1 MRGTT
6 SRKCTDEIRTCEGL
20 QAESVQMRLE
30 YEGLQAESVQMR
42 LEHVRDYKQRSARDY
57 KQKCTDEIRT
67 CEGLQAESVQMRL
80 EDVRDYKQKVY
91 R

>member
-30 YEGLQAESVQMR
+30 
-42 LEHVRDYKQRSARDY
+42 H
-57 KQKCTDEIRT
+57 
-67 CEGLQAESVQMRL
+67 
-80 EDVRDYKQKVY
+80 VRDYKQKV
-91 R
+91 RVQMR

>member
-30 YEGLQAESVQMR
+30 HEGLQEV
-42 LEHVRDYKQRSARDY
+42 YY
-57 KQKCTDEIRT
+57 KQK
-67 CEGLQAESVQMRL
+67 L
-80 EDVRDYKQKVY
+80 Y

>member
-1 MRGTT
+1 MRSVLQDEIRICEGHAQRIRTT

-30 YEGLQAESVQMR
+30 HA
-42 LEHVRDYKQRSARDY
+42 
-57 KQKCTDEIRT
+57 
-67 CEGLQAESVQMRL
+67 
-80 EDVRDYKQKVY
+80 RDYKQKVY

>member
-30 YEGLQAESVQMR
+30 HEGLQAESVGTTSR
-42 LEHVRDYKQRSARDY
+42 
-57 KQKCTDEIRT
+57 KCTDE
-67 CEGLQAESVQMRL
+67 E
-80 EDVRDYKQKVY
+80 
-91 R
+91 